1 MEHSMS
7 NIQPSTLTYSELLH
21 YAQMYID
28 RKESLPLAWQEEL
41 IKRAYKQLDD
51 NR

>member
-7 NIQPSTLTYSELLH
+7 NIQPSTLTYAELLH

-28 RKESLPLAWQEEL
+28 RKESLPFSWQEEL
-41 IKRAYKQLDD
+41 VKKALAALDD

>member
-1 MEHSMS
+1 MS

-21 YAQMYID
+21 YAQMYLD
-28 RKESLPLAWQEEL
+28 RKESLPFAWQEEIVKKAL
-41 IKRAYKQLDD
+41 AALDA